1 LIAKG
6 ADVQRLLAAPP
17 PEARLFLFYGPDAGQ
32 AAEYADALAARLGGD
47 RLDFEA
53 KALKADPARLAD
65 EAASVSMFGGRSLL
79 RVAGADDGVAEA
91 AALLLDSPAA
101 EHPAILVAGDL
112 KPAGALAKLAE
123 KHARA
128 VAVRCFAPDA
138 RAFLGLARDGARA
151 RGLDADPAA
160 LALIASA
167 CAPERGILAQ
177 ELDKLALYLGASPD
191 APRRLDPGHVRAV
204 GAGEAAADID
214 PLVDGL
220 AARDPKAVAQALARL
235 EADRANGIT
244 LIRAAARR
252 FTQLAEARAAI
263 DAGAS
268 AEDAVGGLRPPL
280 FWKAKAGFLTALNR
294 WRGAE
299 LAEAQPA
306 LLAAERA
313 IKSPASVGDALAAQA
328 LVTLA
333 LPRR

>member
-1 LIAKG
+1 MNLKG
-6 ADVQRLLAAPP
+6 YEFEKLLASPP
-17 PEARLFLFYGPDAGQ
+17 AAARLFLFHGPDAAQ
-32 AAEYADALAARLGGD
+32 AAELADRLAAKLGGD
-47 RLDFEA
+47 RVDLDPR
-53 KALKADPARLAD
+53 ALKADPGRLAD

-79 RVAGADDGVAEA
+79 RVSGADDGAAEA
-91 AALLLDSPAA
+91 AQLLLNAPAA
-101 EHPAILVAGDL
+101 EHPAILVGGEL
-112 KPAGALAKLAE
+112 KGTSALRKLAE
-123 KHARA
+123 KHALA
-128 VAVRCFAPDA
+128 HTVICYAPDA
-138 RAFLGLARDGARA
+138 RAFLGLARDAARA

-160 LALIASA
+160 LALLAAA

-177 ELDKLALYLGASPD
+177 ELDKLALYLGATPEK
-191 APRRLDPGHVRAV
+191 PKRLDPEHVRAV
-204 GAGEAAADID
+204 GAGEGAADID

-252 FTQLAEARAAI
+252 FTQLAEARAAM

-299 LAEAQPA
+299 LADAQAA

-313 IKSPASVGDALAAQA
+313 IKSPASVGDGLAAQA